1 VGRVVSGYY
10 IHVEPPGVGA
20 VELVVWL
27 PRGVFLYG
35 FLSWGMRSVE
45 RLGNGVVLVL
55 DGFESPTAAVVVAV
69 GVGSLYEEKQQRG
82 ITHLLEHMLF
92 RVPGFDVDEAVEAL
106 GGSNNAY
113 TQRDLLAVVLEGVSE
128 SAPGLV
134 ELAYRLY
141 ANEQY
146 REEDLQR
153 EKDVVLSELRQARE
167 DPSTRV
173 GELALRAL
181 FGDSDWGDPIGG
193 TPETVS
199 AISLQDLLEFK
210 RRWFMP
216 DNTVVVLSGGFGEEA
231 ARRAAEL
238 FSKLEGRSPP
248 RRRPTAAA
256 GPGRIVEER
265 EVDGV
270 YYAKALRLSA
280 DDPAAVYALLYGA
293 AFHLE
298 TGTKSILFH
307 VLRTGGVA
315 YSYYVDYDVVGDTGY
330 LEVVVESARSL
341 EEARRAV
348 EEALKPREPPPY
360 RLRFFEYVWRL
371 EWRSAVNRAVAVAE
385 YLAKGGRPEAAAEA
399 FRKAAE
405 RGTAWMPPYVAGEA
419 EATVL
424 SENYK

>member
-1 VGRVVSGYY
+1 
-10 IHVEPPGVGA
+10 
-20 VELVVWL
+20 
-27 PRGVFLYG
+27 
-35 FLSWGMRSVE
+35 
-45 RLGNGVVLVL
+45 
-55 DGFESPTAAVVVAV
+55 
-69 GVGSLYEEKQQRG
+69 
-82 ITHLLEHMLF
+82 MLF

-113 TQRDLLAVVLEGVSE
+113 TQRDLLAVVLEAVAE

-153 EKDVVLSELRQARE
+153 EKDVVLSELRQDRE
-167 DPSTRV
+167 DPSARV

-210 RRWFMP
+210 RRWFTP

-231 ARRAAEL
+231 VKCAAEL
-238 FSKLEGRSPP
+238 FGRLEGRSPP

-256 GPGRIVEER
+256 GPRRIVEER

-280 DDPAAVYALLYGA
+280 EDPAEMYALLYGA
-293 AFHLE
+293 SFHLG

-307 VLRTGGVA
+307 LLRTEGEA
-315 YSYYVDYDVVGDTGY
+315 YSYHVDYDVVGDTAY

-341 EEARRAV
+341 EETRRAV
-348 EEALKPREPPPY
+348 EKALKPREPPPY
-360 RLRFFEYVWRL
+360 RLKFYDYVWRA
-371 EWRSAVNRAVAVAE
+371 EWRNAASRASTVAD
-385 YLAKGGRPEAAAEA
+385 
-399 FRKAAE
+399 
-405 RGTAWMPPYVAGEA
+405 YVASGGLRPPRGLGESSRSGRWTA
-419 EATVL
+419 STTPRP
-424 SENYK
+424 

>member
-1 VGRVVSGYY
+1 LPVTISTSRLRGC
-10 IHVEPPGVGA
+10 GA
-20 VELVVWL
+20 VKLVVWL

-45 RLGNGVVLVL
+45 SLGNGVVLVL
-55 DGFESPTAAVVVAV
+55 DRFESLTAAVVVAV
-69 GVGSLYEEKQQRG
+69 GVGSLYEERRQRG

-113 TQRDLLAVVLEGVSE
+113 TQRDLLAVVLEGVAE

-141 ANEQY
+141 TNEQY

-153 EKDVVLSELRQARE
+153 EKDVALSELRQDKE
-167 DPSTRV
+167 DPSTCV

-210 RRWFMP
+210 RRWFTP

-231 ARRAAEL
+231 VRRAVEL
-238 FSKLEGRSPP
+238 FSKLEGKSPP

-256 GPGRIVEER
+256 GPRRIVEER

-280 DDPAAVYALLYGA
+280 EDPAEMYALLYGA
-293 AFHLE
+293 SFHLG

-307 VLRTGGVA
+307 LLRTEGVA
-315 YSYYVDYDVVGDTGY
+315 YSYYVDYDVVEDTAY

-341 EEARRAV
+341 EETRRAV

-360 RLRFFEYVWRL
+360 RLKFYDYVWRV
-371 EWRSAVNRAVAVAE
+371 EWRNAANRALTIVD
-385 YLAKGGRPEAAAEA
+385 YIAKGGRPEAIEET
-399 FRKAAE
+399 FRRAAE
-405 RGTAWMPPYVAGEA
+405 RGTAWIQPRVVDEA
-419 EATVL
+419 EAVL
-424 SENYK
+424 TQNYK

>member
-1 VGRVVSGYY
+1 
-10 IHVEPPGVGA
+10 
-20 VELVVWL
+20 
-27 PRGVFLYG
+27 
-35 FLSWGMRSVE
+35 VE

-69 GVGSLYEEKQQRG
+69 GLGSLYEERRQRG

-141 ANEQY
+141 VNEQY

-167 DPSTRV
+167 DPSARV

-181 FGDSDWGDPIGG
+181 FGDSDWGDPVGG

-210 RRWFMP
+210 RRWFTP

-238 FSKLEGRSPP
+238 FGKLEGESPP
-248 RRRPTAAA
+248 RRRPAAAA
-256 GPGRIVEER
+256 GPRRIVEER

-280 DDPAAVYALLYGA
+280 EDPAEMYALLYGA
-293 AFHLE
+293 AFHLG

-307 VLRTGGVA
+307 LLRTEGVA
-315 YSYYVDYDVVGDTGY
+315 YSYYVDYDVVEDTAY

-360 RLRFFEYVWRL
+360 RLRFYDYVWRV
-371 EWRSAVNRAVAVAE
+371 EWRNAASRALTVADYV
-385 YLAKGGRPEAAAEA
+385 AKGGRPEAIEEA
-399 FRKAAE
+399 FRRAAE
-405 RGTAWMPPYVAGEA
+405 RGTAWIRPHVVGEA
-419 EATVL
+419 EAVL
-424 SENYK
+424 IKNYK

>member
-1 VGRVVSGYY
+1 
-10 IHVEPPGVGA
+10 
-20 VELVVWL
+20 
-27 PRGVFLYG
+27 
-35 FLSWGMRSVE
+35 MRSVG

-82 ITHLLEHMLF
+82 VTHLLEHMLF

-106 GGSNNAY
+106 GGSSNAY

-146 REEDLQR
+146 GEEDLKR

-167 DPSTRV
+167 DPSARV

-181 FGDSDWGDPIGG
+181 FGDSNWGDPIGG

-199 AISLQDLLEFK
+199 AISLQDLLEFR
-210 RRWFMP
+210 RRWFAP

-231 ARRAAEL
+231 ARRAVEL
-238 FSKLEGRSPP
+238 FGRLEGRSPP

-256 GPGRIVEER
+256 GLRRIVEER

-280 DDPAAVYALLYGA
+280 EDPAEMYALLYGA
-293 AFHLE
+293 SFHL
-298 TGTKSILFH
+298 GAGAKSILFH
-307 VLRTGGVA
+307 LLRTEGVA
-315 YSYYVDYDVVGDTGY
+315 YSYYVDYDVVEDTAY

-341 EEARRAV
+341 GEARRAV

-360 RLRFFEYVWRL
+360 RLKFYDYVWRV
-371 EWRSAVNRAVAVAE
+371 EWRNAASRALTVADYV
-385 YLAKGGRPEAAAEA
+385 AKGGRPEGIEEA
-399 FRKAAE
+399 FRRAAE
-405 RGTAWMPPYVAGEA
+405 RGTAWIRPHMVDEA
-419 EATVL
+419 EAVL
-424 SENYK
+424 IKNFK

>member
-1 VGRVVSGYY
+1 
-10 IHVEPPGVGA
+10 
-20 VELVVWL
+20 
-27 PRGVFLYG
+27 
-35 FLSWGMRSVE
+35 MRSVE

-82 ITHLLEHMLF
+82 IAHLLEHMLF

-141 ANEQY
+141 ANERY
-146 REEDLQR
+146 GEEDFQW

-167 DPSTRV
+167 GPSARV

-181 FGDSDWGDPIGG
+181 FGDSDWGDPVGG

-210 RRWFMP
+210 RRWFTP
-216 DNTVVVLSGGFGEEA
+216 DNTVVVLSGGFGGEA
-231 ARRAAEL
+231 AKRAVEL
-238 FSKLEGRSPP
+238 FGKLEGKSPP

-256 GPGRIVEER
+256 GPRRIVEER

-270 YYAKALRLSA
+270 YYAKALRLSVE
-280 DDPAAVYALLYGA
+280 DPAEMYALLYGA
-293 AFHLE
+293 SFHLGA
-298 TGTKSILFH
+298 GTKSILFH
-307 VLRTGGVA
+307 LLRTEGVA
-315 YSYYVDYDVVGDTGY
+315 YSYYVDYDVVGDTAY

-341 EEARRAV
+341 GEARRAV

-360 RLRFFEYVWRL
+360 RLKFYDYVWRV
-371 EWRSAVNRAVAVAE
+371 EWRNAASRALTVADYV
-385 YLAKGGRPEAAAEA
+385 AKGGRPEGIEEVFRRAAE
-399 FRKAAE
+399 K
-405 RGTAWMPPYVAGEA
+405 GTAWIRPHVVDEA
-419 EATVL
+419 EAVL
-424 SENYK
+424 IKNFK

>member
-1 VGRVVSGYY
+1 
-10 IHVEPPGVGA
+10 
-20 VELVVWL
+20 
-27 PRGVFLYG
+27 
-35 FLSWGMRSVE
+35 MRSVE

-55 DGFESPTAAVVVAV
+55 DRFESPTAAVVVAV
-69 GVGSLYEEKQQRG
+69 GVGSLYEEKRQRG

-141 ANEQY
+141 ANERY
-146 REEDLQR
+146 GEEDLQR

-167 DPSTRV
+167 DPSARV

-193 TPETVS
+193 TSETVS

-210 RRWFMP
+210 RRWFTP

-341 EEARRAV
+341 EETRRAV

-385 YLAKGGRPEAAAEA
+385 YLAKGGRPEAAAET
-399 FRKAAE
+399 FRKAAV
-405 RGTAWMPPYVAGEA
+405 RGTAWIPPYVAGEA
-419 EATVL
+419 EAAVL
-424 SENYK
+424 PENYK

>member
-1 VGRVVSGYY
+1 VGRVVAGYY
-10 IHVEPPGVGA
+10 IHVETPGVWG
-20 VELVVWL
+20 VVVVWL

-35 FLSWGMRSVE
+35 FLLSWGMRSVE

-69 GVGSLYEEKQQRG
+69 GVGSLYEEKRQRG

-167 DPSTRV
+167 DPSARV

-181 FGDSDWGDPIGG
+181 FGDSDWGDPVGG

-210 RRWFMP
+210 RRWFTP

-231 ARRAAEL
+231 AGRAAEL
-238 FSKLEGRSPP
+238 FGKLEGWSPP
-248 RRRPTAAA
+248 RRKPTAAA
-256 GPGRIVEER
+256 GPRRIVEER
-265 EVDGV
+265 VVDGV
-270 YYAKALRLSA
+270 YYAKVLRLSA
-280 DDPAAVYALLYGA
+280 EDPAKMYALLYGA
-293 AFHLE
+293 AFHLG

-307 VLRTGGVA
+307 LLRTEGVA
-315 YSYYVDYDVVGDTGY
+315 YSYYVDYDVVGDTAY

-341 EEARRAV
+341 GEARRAV

-360 RLRFFEYVWRL
+360 RLRFYDYVWRV
-371 EWRSAVNRAVAVAE
+371 EWRNAASRALTVAGYV
-385 YLAKGGRPEAAAEA
+385 AKGGRPEAIEEA
-399 FRKAAE
+399 FRRAAE
-405 RGTAWMPPYVAGEA
+405 RGTAWIRPHVVDEA
-419 EATVL
+419 EAVL
-424 SENYK
+424 IKNYK

>member
-1 VGRVVSGYY
+1 
-10 IHVEPPGVGA
+10 
-20 VELVVWL
+20 
-27 PRGVFLYG
+27 
-35 FLSWGMRSVE
+35 MRSVE

-69 GVGSLYEEKQQRG
+69 GVGSLYEERRQRG

-199 AISLQDLLEFK
+199 AISLQELLEFK
-210 RRWFMP
+210 RRWFTP

-307 VLRTGGVA
+307 ALRTGGVA

-348 EEALKPREPPPY
+348 AEALKPREPPPY

-419 EATVL
+419 EAAVL
-424 SENYK
+424 PENYK